1 MKIKEMIEKLRFKAE
16 NIKAHIEPEFFN
28 DVADEL
34 EKQIAKKLVV
44 WDNGT
49 QHCPYCEH
57 DLTYI
62 SSEDEFCCRCG
73 QKLDWNEVE

>member
-1 MKIKEMIEKLRFKAE
+1 MTTKEMIETLRYKAE

-34 EKQIAKKLVV
+34 ERQVAKKLVV

-49 QHCPYCEH
+49 QHCPNCEH

-62 SSEDEFCCRCG
+62 SSEDEYCCRCG
-73 QKLDWNEVE
+73 QRLESE

>member
-1 MKIKEMIEKLRFKAE
+1 MTTKEMIETLRYKAE

-34 EKQIAKKLVV
+34 EKQIAKKPVI
-44 WDNGT
+44 WADGT
-49 QHCPYCEH
+49 EHCPYCEH

-62 SSEDEFCCRCG
+62 SSEDEYCCRCG
-73 QKLDWNEVE
+73 QKLNLEA